1 MTIPVIDSKRE
12 RIMTEIRK
20 RLAVVFP
27 ESQIDR
33 GFLAQ
38 NVDTYDRFF
47 LFDLPETCTLS
58 GYQRGQYQCQF
69 AISISYFIK
78 LAQEEVFPVGN
89 MLLEKIRLAIE
100 TDENMKDVKGNAL
113 VLSMRMEEG
122 ALIWYDEGVLDV
134 VLMFVVEYTKDA
146 GWVSNPFK

>member
-1 MTIPVIDSKRE
+1 MDELRR
-12 RIMTEIRK
+12 RIA
-20 RLAVVFP
+20 LVFP

-33 GFLAQ
+33 GFFGQ

-47 LFDLPETCTLS
+47 LFDLPESCTLS

-69 AISISYFIK
+69 GISISYFVQTSQ
-78 LAQEEVFPVGN
+78 AEVFPLGN

-100 TDENMKDVKGNAL
+100 TDEYFKDVAGHSL
-113 VLSMRMEEG
+113 VLSIRMEEG

-134 VLMFVVEYTKDA
+134 ELMYVVEYTKDA